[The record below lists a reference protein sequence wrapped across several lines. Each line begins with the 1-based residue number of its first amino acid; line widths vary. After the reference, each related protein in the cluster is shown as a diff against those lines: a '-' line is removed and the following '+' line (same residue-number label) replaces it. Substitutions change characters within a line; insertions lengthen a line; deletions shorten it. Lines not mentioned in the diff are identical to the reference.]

1 MRIADVLILLS
12 LAAIWGASFLFMRV
26 SAPDFGPVPLVA
38 FRMTVAGLALTPVFL
53 GKEARALFRSHWWQ
67 LLVSGVVGSAISFIL
82 LSWASLTLSAG
93 FTSLM
98 NSSVPIFSAIIAA
111 VWLKERLLASQF
123 VGLALGILGV
133 LILVWD
139 KLEFY
144 ENGRGWPIVACVASC
159 LCYGFGASWMKRHL
173 QGVRPL
179 VASSGSLLGAG
190 LVLIPFA
197 ITRLP
202 AESPSMTSWLSAA
215 ALALV
220 CTALAF
226 VLFFKLIQRSGATV
240 ATSVTFL
247 IPFFGIFWG
256 WLVLDEKV
264 TGQMIAGLL
273 VTLLGTGLIT
283 GMIGG
288 RKAHHSNT

>member
-1 MRIADVLILLS
+1 MRLADLLILLS

-26 SAPDFGPVPLVA
+26 ATPHFGPVPLVA
-38 FRMTVAGLALTPVFL
+38 FRMALAGLALTPVFL
-53 GKEARALFRSHWWQ
+53 GKEARTLFKNHWWQ
-67 LLVSGVVGSAISFIL
+67 LLVSGVFGSAVSFIL

-111 VWLKERLLASQF
+111 VWLGERLRTAQF
-123 VGLALGILGV
+123 LGLALGILGV
-133 LILVWD
+133 LILVWG
-139 KLEFY
+139 KLEFH
-144 ENGRGWPIVACVASC
+144 EDGRGWPIVACVVSC
-159 LCYGFGASWMKRHL
+159 LCYGFGASWMKSKL

-197 ITRLP
+197 VVRLP
-202 AESPSMTSWLSAA
+202 SQSPPLHSWLSAI

-256 WLVLDEKV
+256 WLVLDEIV
-264 TGQMIAGLL
+264 TSQMIAGLL

-283 GMIGG
+283 GLVGK
-288 RKAHHSNT
+288 RKALL

>member
-1 MRIADVLILLS
+1 MRIADVLLLLA

-26 SAPDFGPVPLVA
+26 AAPEFGPIPLVA
-38 FRMTVAGLALTPVFL
+38 FRMGVAGLALTPVFL
-53 GKEARALFRSHWWQ
+53 RREARALLRDHWWQ

-98 NSSVPIFSAIIAA
+98 NSSVPVFSALIAA
-111 VWLKERLLASQF
+111 LWLGERLRRAQF
-123 VGLALGILGV
+123 TGLALGILGV

-144 ENGRGWPIVACVASC
+144 ENGRGWPIVACVVSC

-190 LVLIPFA
+190 LVLLPFA
-197 ITRLP
+197 LTRLP
-202 AESPSMTSWLSAA
+202 DTSPGLTSWLSAI

-226 VLFFKLIQRSGATV
+226 VFFFKLIQRSGATV

-256 WLVLDEKV
+256 WLVLDEVV
-264 TGQMIAGLL
+264 TGQMIAGLA

-283 GMIGG
+283 GVVG
-288 RKAHHSNT
+288 RK

>member
-1 MRIADVLILLS
+1 MRFADVLLLLT

-26 SAPDFGPVPLVA
+26 ATPEFGPIPLVA
-38 FRMTVAGLALTPVFL
+38 FRMGIAGLALTPVFF
-53 GKEARALFRSHWWQ
+53 GREARALLREHWWQ

-98 NSSVPIFSAIIAA
+98 NSSVPVFSALIAA
-111 VWLKERLLASQF
+111 LWLGERLRPAQF

-133 LILVWD
+133 LILVWG
-139 KLEFY
+139 KLEFHQ
-144 ENGRGWPIVACVASC
+144 NGRGWPIVACVISC

-190 LVLIPFA
+190 LVLLPFA
-197 ITRLP
+197 LTKLP
-202 AESPSMTSWLSAA
+202 GSSPGMTSWFSAI

-256 WLVLDEKV
+256 WLVLDEIV
-264 TGQMIAGLL
+264 TGQMIAGLA

-283 GMIGG
+283 GIVGR
-288 RKAHHSNT
+288 RKAIS